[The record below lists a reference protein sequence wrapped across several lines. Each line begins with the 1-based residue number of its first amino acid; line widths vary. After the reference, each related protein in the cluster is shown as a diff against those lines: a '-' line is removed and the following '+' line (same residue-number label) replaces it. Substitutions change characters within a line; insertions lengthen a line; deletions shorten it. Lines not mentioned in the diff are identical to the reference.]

1 MLLRTLAISAL
12 VLGMSS
18 AAMAEQA
25 HKHHPKRVNVEAF
38 QADVGN
44 VDHSKDAILP
54 DGTINTDPSVTGPI
68 RAGDSISRL
77 QCAAAPNSVGARSST
92 YSAGSASLCP

>member
-1 MLLRTLAISAL
+1 MLLKTLAISAL

>member
-12 VLGMSS
+12 VLGVSS
-18 AAMAEQA
+18 AAMAEQV

-38 QADVGN
+38 QTDVGN

-68 RAGDSISRL
+68 RAGDSMSRL
-77 QCAAAPNSVGARSST
+77 QCAAAPNAVGVRSNT
-92 YSAGSASLCP
+92 FAAGPSSLCP